1 MRQRLVVVSSDVDE
15 ARLGE
20 VAEAMPNARVKRAG
34 SLTELAALASEAEVI
49 GGQVS
54 VDLLAKA
61 VRLRW
66 VHSWAAGPDA
76 QLYPEFVDH
85 RALLTSSAGNGAIPL
100 AEHAMMLM
108 MLLNRDARRW
118 FEAQRE
124 RRWARNTHGE
134 LNGQTLGIIGAGH
147 SGTDL
152 ALKAKAFHM
161 RVIGLRRR
169 SLPAENFDEFYPQD
183 RLHDFLGQCDH
194 VVITAPLT
202 DDTRGL
208 IDAEAIAAIKQS
220 AFIIC
225 FSRGGIIDDN
235 ALIVALRERRIAG
248 AGLDAHGV
256 EPLPPDSEFW
266 TLPNTIV
273 TPHNGA
279 TTAGTRERGFQIFL
293 ENLRRYSADQHMI
306 NLVDKQAGY

>member
-1 MRQRLVVVSSDVDE
+1 MAKRLVVVSSDVDE
-15 ARLGE
+15 ARLCE
-20 VAEAMPNARVKRAG
+20 VAMPDAEVKRAG
-34 SLTELAALASEAEVI
+34 SPAELAALAPEAEVI

-54 VDLLAKA
+54 LDLLAKA
-61 VRLRW
+61 TRLRW
-66 VHSWAAGPDA
+66 VHSWAAGPDT
-76 QLYPEFVDH
+76 QLYPEFVGH
-85 RALLTSSAGNGAIPL
+85 RAMLTSSAGNGAIPL

-108 MLLNRDARRW
+108 MLLNRDAGRW

-124 RRWARNTHGE
+124 RRWARHTHGE
-134 LNGQTLGIIGAGH
+134 LKGQTLGIIGAGH

-161 RVIGLRRR
+161 RVLGLRRR
-169 SLPAENFDEFYPQD
+169 NLQAENFDEFYPRD

-202 DDTRGL
+202 DETRGL
-208 IDAEAIAAIKQS
+208 IDAGAIAAMKPS

-235 ALIVALRERRIAG
+235 ALIAALRERRIAG
-248 AGLDAHGV
+248 AGLDAHGI
-256 EPLPPDSEFW
+256 EPLPPESEFW

-279 TTAGTRERGFQIFL
+279 TTLGTRERGFQIFL
-293 ENLRRYSADQHMI
+293 ENLRRYAAGQYMI